1 MLNPV
6 ACLSGMGLPIM
17 AGKGVVRVMLNET
30 IKNARKAKGMS
41 QEEMAV
47 QLNVV
52 RQTVSKWE
60 TGLSVPDADEL
71 LRISALLDVSVNDLL
86 GLSRPNDAAE
96 DLAGEL
102 ARVNEQLAA
111 KKQEENLYRQ
121 ANKKRG
127 LILLLSF
134 AALLIALRM
143 ENQLVSIFLVGGC
156 ILTALV
162 ILYQNLALL
171 TRVTTADMRIGT
183 LKVATIFNFVI
194 LVFALV
200 IAALD
205 RGAVIELAEAEGRL
219 LAMGIVCAV
228 ILFGGVISPKL
239 PFNRH
244 TGLRLPWTVQDEDT
258 WNVAHRIIGYISLP
272 TVLLYLAAAFTI
284 SDFEAVTVAAML
296 LWIGVPGLL
305 SLAFWWKKYRGK
317 A

>member
-1 MLNPV
+1 
-6 ACLSGMGLPIM
+6 
-17 AGKGVVRVMLNET
+17 MLNET

-60 TGLSVPDADEL
+60 TGLSVPDADDL
-71 LRISALLDVSVNDLL
+71 IRISALLDVPVNDLL

-156 ILTALV
+156 ILAALV
-162 ILYQNLALL
+162 ILYRNLALL

-194 LVFALV
+194 LALALV
-200 IAALD
+200 VAALD
-205 RGAVIELAEAEGRL
+205 RGTVTELAETEGKL

-228 ILFGGVISPKL
+228 ILFGGIISPRL

-258 WNVAHRIIGYISLP
+258 WNVAHRVIGYISLP
-272 TVLLYLAAAFTI
+272 VVLLYLAAAFTI
-284 SDFEAVTVAAML
+284 PDFEAVTVAVML
-296 LWIGVPGLL
+296 LWIGIPGLL

>member
-1 MLNPV
+1 
-6 ACLSGMGLPIM
+6 
-17 AGKGVVRVMLNET
+17 MLNET

-86 GLSRPNDAAE
+86 GVSRPNDAAE
-96 DLAGEL
+96 DLAGQL

-111 KKQEENLYRQ
+111 KKQEESLYRQ

-134 AALLIALRM
+134 AALLIALRIGD
-143 ENQLVSIFLVGGC
+143 ELVSVFLVGGC
-156 ILTALV
+156 ILAALV
-162 ILYQNLALL
+162 ILYRNLALL
-171 TRVTTADMRIGT
+171 TRVTTADMRVGT
-183 LKVATIFNFVI
+183 LKVATIFNLVI
-194 LVFALV
+194 LMFALAV
-200 IAALD
+200 VALD
-205 RGAVIELAEAEGRL
+205 RGAIMELAETDGKL

-228 ILFGGVISPKL
+228 ILFGGVISPRL

-258 WNVAHRIIGYISLP
+258 WNVAHRVIGYISLP
-272 TVLLYLAAAFTI
+272 VVLLYLAAAFTI
-284 SDFEAVTVAAML
+284 ADFEAVTVAIML
-296 LWIGVPGLL
+296 LWIGIPGLF
-305 SLAFWWKKYRGK
+305 SFAFWWKKYHGK
-317 A
+317 P

>member
-1 MLNPV
+1 
-6 ACLSGMGLPIM
+6 M
-17 AGKGVVRVMLNET
+17 AKKGVVRVMLNET

-60 TGLSVPDADEL
+60 TGLSVPDADDL
-71 LRISALLDVSVNDLL
+71 IRISALLDVSVNDLL
-86 GLSRPNDAAE
+86 GVSRPNDAAE

-111 KKQEENLYRQ
+111 KKQEESLYRQ
-121 ANKKRG
+121 ANKKRC

-156 ILTALV
+156 ILAALV
-162 ILYQNLALL
+162 ILYRNLALL
-171 TRVTTADMRIGT
+171 TRITTADMRIGT
-183 LKVATIFNFVI
+183 LKVATIFNFAI
-194 LVFALV
+194 LVLALV
-200 IAALD
+200 VAALD
-205 RGAVIELAEAEGRL
+205 RGAVTELAETEGKL
-219 LAMGIVCAV
+219 LAMGLVCAV
-228 ILFGGVISPKL
+228 ILFGGIISPRL

-258 WNVAHRIIGYISLP
+258 WNVAHRVIGYISLP
-272 TVLLYLAAAFTI
+272 VVLLYLAAAFTI
-284 SDFEAVTVAAML
+284 PDFEAVTVAVML

-305 SLAFWWKKYRGK
+305 SLAFWWKKYHGK

>member
-1 MLNPV
+1 
-6 ACLSGMGLPIM
+6 
-17 AGKGVVRVMLNET
+17 MLNET

-60 TGLSVPDADEL
+60 TGLSVPDADDL
-71 LRISALLDVSVNDLL
+71 IRISALLDVSVNDLL
-86 GLSRPNDAAE
+86 GVSRPNDAAE

-111 KKQEENLYRQ
+111 KKQEESLYRQ

-134 AALLIALRM
+134 AALLIALRV

-156 ILTALV
+156 ILAALV
-162 ILYQNLALL
+162 ILYRNLALL
-171 TRVTTADMRIGT
+171 TRITTADMRIGT
-183 LKVATIFNFVI
+183 LKVATIFNVAI
-194 LVFALV
+194 LVLALV
-200 IAALD
+200 VVALD
-205 RGAVIELAEAEGRL
+205 RGAVLELAETEEKM
-219 LAMGIVCAV
+219 LAMALICAV
-228 ILFGGVISPKL
+228 ILFGGVISPRL

-258 WNVAHRIIGYISLP
+258 WNVAHRVIGYISLP
-272 TVLLYLAAAFTI
+272 VVLLYLAAAFTI
-284 SDFEAVTVAAML
+284 ANFEAVTAAVML

-305 SLAFWWKKYRGK
+305 SFAFWWKKYRGK

>member
-1 MLNPV
+1 
-6 ACLSGMGLPIM
+6 
-17 AGKGVVRVMLNET
+17 MLNET

-60 TGLSVPDADEL
+60 TGLSVPDADDL
-71 LRISALLDVSVNDLL
+71 IRISALLDVSVNDLL
-86 GLSRPNDAAE
+86 GVSRPNDTAE

-111 KKQEENLYRQ
+111 KKQEESLYRQ

-134 AALLIALRM
+134 AALLIALRV

-156 ILTALV
+156 ILAALV
-162 ILYQNLALL
+162 ILYRNLALL
-171 TRVTTADMRIGT
+171 TRITTADMRIGT
-183 LKVATIFNFVI
+183 LKVATIFNVAI
-194 LVFALV
+194 LVLALV
-200 IAALD
+200 VVALD
-205 RGAVIELAEAEGRL
+205 RGAVLELAETEEKM
-219 LAMGIVCAV
+219 LAMALICAV
-228 ILFGGVISPKL
+228 ILFGGVISPRL

-258 WNVAHRIIGYISLP
+258 WNVAHRVIGYISLP
-272 TVLLYLAAAFTI
+272 VVLLYLAAAFTI
-284 SDFEAVTVAAML
+284 ANFEAVTAAVML

-305 SLAFWWKKYRGK
+305 SFAFWWKKYRGK

>member
-1 MLNPV
+1 
-6 ACLSGMGLPIM
+6 MGLPIM
-17 AGKGVVRVMLNET
+17 AKKGVVRVMLNET

-60 TGLSVPDADEL
+60 TGLSVPDADDL
-71 LRISALLDVSVNDLL
+71 IRISALLDVSVNDLL
-86 GLSRPNDAAE
+86 GVSRPNDAAE

-111 KKQEENLYRQ
+111 KKQEESLYRQ
-121 ANKKRG
+121 ANKKRC

-156 ILTALV
+156 ILAALV
-162 ILYQNLALL
+162 ILYRNLALL
-171 TRVTTADMRIGT
+171 TRITTADMRIGT
-183 LKVATIFNFVI
+183 LKVATIFNFAI
-194 LVFALV
+194 LVLALV
-200 IAALD
+200 VAALD
-205 RGAVIELAEAEGRL
+205 RGAVTELAETEGKL
-219 LAMGIVCAV
+219 LAMGLVCAV
-228 ILFGGVISPKL
+228 ILFGGIISPRL

-258 WNVAHRIIGYISLP
+258 WNVAHRVIGYISLP
-272 TVLLYLAAAFTI
+272 VVLLYLAAAFTI
-284 SDFEAVTVAAML
+284 PDFEAVTVAVML

-305 SLAFWWKKYRGK
+305 SLAFWWKKYHGK

>member
-1 MLNPV
+1 
-6 ACLSGMGLPIM
+6 
-17 AGKGVVRVMLNET
+17 MLNET

-60 TGLSVPDADEL
+60 TGLSVPDADDL
-71 LRISALLDVSVNDLL
+71 IRISALLDVPVNDLL

-156 ILTALV
+156 ILAALV
-162 ILYQNLALL
+162 ILYRNLALL
-171 TRVTTADMRIGT
+171 TQVTTADMRIGT
-183 LKVATIFNFVI
+183 LKVATIFNFAI
-194 LVFALV
+194 LALALV
-200 IAALD
+200 VAALD
-205 RGAVIELAEAEGRL
+205 RGTVTELAETEGKL

-228 ILFGGVISPKL
+228 ILFGGIISPRL

-258 WNVAHRIIGYISLP
+258 WNVAHRVIGYISLP
-272 TVLLYLAAAFTI
+272 VVLLYLAAAFTI
-284 SDFEAVTVAAML
+284 PDFEAVTVAVML

-305 SLAFWWKKYRGK
+305 SLVFWWKKYRGK

>member
-1 MLNPV
+1 
-6 ACLSGMGLPIM
+6 
-17 AGKGVVRVMLNET
+17 MLNET

-60 TGLSVPDADEL
+60 TGLSVPDADDL
-71 LRISALLDVSVNDLL
+71 IRISALLDVSVNDLL
-86 GLSRPNDAAE
+86 GVSRPNDAAE

-111 KKQEENLYRQ
+111 KKQEESLYRQ

-134 AALLIALRM
+134 AALLIALRV

-156 ILTALV
+156 ILAALV
-162 ILYQNLALL
+162 ILYRNLALL
-171 TRVTTADMRIGT
+171 TRITTADMRIGT
-183 LKVATIFNFVI
+183 LKVATIFNVAI
-194 LVFALV
+194 LVLALV
-200 IAALD
+200 VAALD
-205 RGAVIELAEAEGRL
+205 QSAMTELAETESKL
-219 LAMGIVCAV
+219 LAMGIVCTV
-228 ILFGGVISPKL
+228 ILFGGIISPRL

-258 WNVAHRIIGYISLP
+258 WNVAHRVIGYISLP
-272 TVLLYLAAAFTI
+272 VVLLYLAAAFTI
-284 SDFEAVTVAAML
+284 ADFEVVTAAAML

-305 SLAFWWKKYRGK
+305 SFAFWWKKYRGK

>member
-1 MLNPV
+1 
-6 ACLSGMGLPIM
+6 
-17 AGKGVVRVMLNET
+17 MLNET

-111 KKQEENLYRQ
+111 KKQEENLCRQ

-127 LILLLSF
+127 LILLLTF
-134 AALLIALRM
+134 AALLIALRV

-156 ILTALV
+156 ILAALV
-162 ILYQNLALL
+162 ILYRNLALL
-171 TRVTTADMRIGT
+171 TRATTADMRIGT
-183 LKVATIFNFVI
+183 LKVVTIFNVAI
-194 LVFALV
+194 LALTLV
-200 IAALD
+200 VAALD
-205 RGAVIELAEAEGRL
+205 RGAVTELSETEGKL
-219 LAMGIVCAV
+219 LAMGVVCAV
-228 ILFGGVISPKL
+228 ILFGGIISPRL

-258 WNVAHRIIGYISLP
+258 WNVAHRVIGYISLP
-272 TVLLYLAAAFTI
+272 TVLLYLAVAFTI
-284 SDFEAVTVAAML
+284 PDFEAVTVAVML
-296 LWIGVPGLL
+296 LWIGIPGLL

>member
-17 AGKGVVRVMLNET
+17 ARKGVVRVMLNET
-30 IKNARKAKGMS
+30 IKNARKARGMS

-60 TGLSVPDADEL
+60 TGLSVPDADDL
-71 LRISALLDVSVNDLL
+71 IRISALLDVSVNDLL

-134 AALLIALRM
+134 AALLIALRV

-162 ILYQNLALL
+162 ILYRNLALL

-183 LKVATIFNFVI
+183 LKVATIFNVAI
-194 LVFALV
+194 LVLALV
-200 IAALD
+200 VAALD
-205 RGAVIELAEAEGRL
+205 RGAVTELAETEGKL

-228 ILFGGVISPKL
+228 ILFGGIISPRL

-258 WNVAHRIIGYISLP
+258 WNVAHRVIGYISLP
-272 TVLLYLAAAFTI
+272 VVLLYLAAAFTI
-284 SDFEAVTVAAML
+284 SDFEAVTVAVML

-305 SLAFWWKKYRGK
+305 SLAFWWKKYRSK

>member
-1 MLNPV
+1 
-6 ACLSGMGLPIM
+6 
-17 AGKGVVRVMLNET
+17 MLNET

-60 TGLSVPDADEL
+60 TGLSVPDADDL
-71 LRISALLDVSVNDLL
+71 IRISALLDVSVNDLL

-134 AALLIALRM
+134 AALLIALRV

-162 ILYQNLALL
+162 ILYRNLALL

-194 LVFALV
+194 LALALV
-200 IAALD
+200 VAALD
-205 RGAVIELAEAEGRL
+205 RGTVTELAETEGKL

-228 ILFGGVISPKL
+228 ILFGGIISPRL

-258 WNVAHRIIGYISLP
+258 WNVAHRVIGYISLP
-272 TVLLYLAAAFTI
+272 VVLLYLAAAFTI
-284 SDFEAVTVAAML
+284 PDFEAVTVAVML

-305 SLAFWWKKYRGK
+305 SLVFWWKKYRGK

>member
-1 MLNPV
+1 
-6 ACLSGMGLPIM
+6 
-17 AGKGVVRVMLNET
+17 MLNET

-60 TGLSVPDADEL
+60 TGLSVPDADDL
-71 LRISALLDVSVNDLL
+71 IRISALLDVSVNDLL
-86 GLSRPNDAAE
+86 GVSRPNDAAE

-111 KKQEENLYRQ
+111 KKQEESLYRQ
-121 ANKKRG
+121 ANKKRC

-156 ILTALV
+156 ILAALV
-162 ILYQNLALL
+162 ILYRNLALL
-171 TRVTTADMRIGT
+171 TRITTADMRIGT
-183 LKVATIFNFVI
+183 LKVATIFNFAI
-194 LVFALV
+194 LVLALV
-200 IAALD
+200 VAALD
-205 RGAVIELAEAEGRL
+205 RGAVTELAETEGKL
-219 LAMGIVCAV
+219 LAMGLVCAV
-228 ILFGGVISPKL
+228 ILFGGIISPRL

-258 WNVAHRIIGYISLP
+258 WNVAHRVIGYISLP
-272 TVLLYLAAAFTI
+272 VVLLYLAAAFTI
-284 SDFEAVTVAAML
+284 PDFEAVTVAVML

-305 SLAFWWKKYRGK
+305 SLAFWWKKYHGK